1 MGFIMTYSHMC
12 LLYSSFFATSPIS
25 TKSLPL
31 LQLVSLSLS
40 LPTPICFILLAY
52 KGMGNKDMSNLLVA
66 TPLKTMSPLSSETST
81 YL

>member
-12 LLYSSFFATSPIS
+12 LLYSSFSATSPIS

-31 LQLVSLSLS
+31 LQVASLSLS
-40 LPTPICFILLAY
+40 IPTPICFILLVY
-52 KGMGNKDMSNLLVA
+52 KGMGNRNTSNLLVA
-66 TPLKTMSPLSSETST
+66 TPLKTMSPPSSETSN